1 MNPTRTRRTG
11 LLLFGLLSIG
21 DLSTL
26 ALTDGSTPPYPVA
39 ALDAVLGLG
48 SLVLVVLAWRG
59 RPRMLAPLVVLRVVS
74 ALTALPAF
82 FTGAAPA
89 PAVVAAAVIVVL
101 TVVGVLLVGRRP
113 VEVTSA

>member
-1 MNPTRTRRTG
+1 VTPTRTRRIG

-26 ALTDGSTPPYPVA
+26 ALTDGNTPPYPVA
-39 ALDAVLGLG
+39 ALDAVLGLS

-59 RPRMLAPLVVLRVVS
+59 RPRTLVPLVVLRVVS

-82 FTGAAPA
+82 FIGEAPA
-89 PAVVAAAVIVVL
+89 PAVGAAAVIVVL
-101 TVVGVLLVGRRP
+101 TAVGVLLVGRRP
-113 VEVTSA
+113 VQVTSA